1 MRYGLPSSRGKF
13 GASRSEGEQSEASPT
28 RLVVQPGKICYP
40 TNDNPPEPCTRTR
53 AGAIHRL
60 MSVLL
65 FFIDGLG
72 IGSRGISNPFDGL
85 PDAAPLAVF
94 KNEAP
99 ITLEGT
105 LAPTDACL
113 GIEGR
118 PQSASGQTTIL
129 TGVNAP
135 TLLGYHKQGFPNQAL
150 LEIIRE
156 HSLFLKLKQAGVSP
170 ITFANAYT
178 RRFFEDRPR
187 WISATT
193 AAVEAAGLTFR
204 TVDDLRNGRAVY
216 QDFTNR
222 MLIERGE
229 KVPLRTANEAAEVL
243 AAIAAES
250 RFTLYEYF
258 ITDKIGHA
266 QDMEAARSVLQK
278 LALLIRQLLVRVDL
292 TRTSVI
298 LTSDHGNI
306 EDLSSRN
313 HTLNEVPTIVWGA
326 NRDSIASRIKSLAD
340 ITPIIVESLTEKATA
355 SG

>member
-1 MRYGLPSSRGKF
+1 
-13 GASRSEGEQSEASPT
+13 
-28 RLVVQPGKICYP
+28 
-40 TNDNPPEPCTRTR
+40 
-53 AGAIHRL
+53 
-60 MSVLL
+60 MSVVL

-85 PDAAPLAVF
+85 ADSAPLAVF

-99 ITLEGT
+99 SMLDG
-105 LAPTDACL
+105 LHGVLVPTDACL
-113 GIEGR
+113 GVEGR

-135 TLLGYHKQGFPNQAL
+135 ALLGYHKQGFPNKAL

-156 HSLFLKLKQAGVSP
+156 HSLFLKLKNAGVAP
-170 ITFANAYT
+170 ITFANAYSK
-178 RRFFEDRPR
+178 RFFEERPR
-187 WISATT
+187 WVSATT
-193 AAVEAAGLTFR
+193 AAVEAAGLPFR
-204 TVDDLRNGRAVY
+204 TIEDLRAGRAVF

-222 MLIERGE
+222 MLIERGVD
-229 KVPLRTANEAAEVL
+229 VPFSTAEEAAEVL
-243 AAIAAES
+243 ALIANES

-266 QDMEAARSVLQK
+266 QDMESARSVLQN
-278 LALLIRQLLVRVDL
+278 LALLIRELLAHLDL
-292 TRTSVI
+292 TRTTVI

-326 NRDSIASRIKSLAD
+326 NRDGIASRIKSLAD
-340 ITPIIVESLTEKATA
+340 ITPAIVESLTEKATA